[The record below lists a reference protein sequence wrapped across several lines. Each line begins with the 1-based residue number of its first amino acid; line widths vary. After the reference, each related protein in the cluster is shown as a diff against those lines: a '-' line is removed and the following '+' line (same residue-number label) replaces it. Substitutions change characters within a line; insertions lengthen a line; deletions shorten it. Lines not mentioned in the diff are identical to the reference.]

1 MSNISKYND
10 SKPIEIR
17 SIEQILKDEEDIRR
31 KTFGHLS
38 DEEYKIE
45 QEMLTKYEDE
55 IMQKNKDDCYAN
67 IATPILDRYKDIK
80 DIME

>member
-17 SIEQILKDEEDIRR
+17 SIEQ
-31 KTFGHLS
+31 
-38 DEEYKIE
+38 
-45 QEMLTKYEDE
+45 EMLTKYVDE